1 MFTCWPV
8 LHVPCYVACRRLTG
22 QARCSKKKFVEQLQN
37 NRATFERTSHKS
49 WTYSFVTYPLYMI
62 LEAFGVL

>member
-1 MFTCWPV
+1 MGRSMFTCWPV

-37 NRATFERTSHKS
+37 IGPHLKERVIKVGPTHS
-49 WTYSFVTYPLYMI
+49 
-62 LEAFGVL
+62 